1 MHVHTLL
8 NIHAREERSNKF
20 ILLLGLK
27 LVSSVMFLQEF
38 LAQPCPS
45 LLCLPRRQINLVMGV
60 SNRWKPKGWLP
71 SILIYLSHLSPGIL
85 SRKIK
90 WNEMVRFKEK
100 HMLCVIT
107 VSSQYL
113 LHLIQ
118 IKVGTDAASRP
129 LSGSEGTVQL
139 VINKL
144 GI

>member
-1 MHVHTLL
+1 M
-8 NIHAREERSNKF
+8 
-20 ILLLGLK
+20 
-27 LVSSVMFLQEF
+27 
-38 LAQPCPS
+38 
-45 LLCLPRRQINLVMGV
+45 
-60 SNRWKPKGWLP
+60 
-71 SILIYLSHLSPGIL
+71 LIYFSHLNPGIL

-118 IKVGTDAASRP
+118 IKVGIDAASRS